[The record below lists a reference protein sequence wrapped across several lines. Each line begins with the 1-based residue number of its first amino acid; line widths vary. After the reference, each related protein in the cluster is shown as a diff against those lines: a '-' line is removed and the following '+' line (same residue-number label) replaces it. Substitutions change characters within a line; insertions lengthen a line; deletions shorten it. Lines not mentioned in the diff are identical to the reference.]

1 MVDGKFEERNG
12 DTDDADSFWDI
23 ALMQHPEEKLEDEGD
38 EDHTIN
44 DSEKQGGKV
53 TLYRLPNTSITLE
66 LAQLPQEEGVWSP
79 VGCDAWYASAL
90 LSCLVLQ
97 DAEKAIMADEF
108 PSGGLY
114 GIFPP
119 VHDTSRPFQV
129 LELGSGAK
137 ALSGLAATVA
147 LSTML
152 SNRFPS
158 WTVTLTDNEQ
168 EVLHQMK
175 RNVATN
181 QSKIISAEAS
191 NIDQVINVEYLDW
204 GTDFDEIDHEKQFI
218 LDADVVLGSEL
229 VYTEETATALV
240 KILLTLLKRN
250 SGVSIWIVQVTDR
263 HGWSEIVLPTL
274 ESHPGVIVDTIP
286 LTRELHDTARTLVPM
301 GGALDQYAFGAVKV
315 SNAA

>member
-1 MVDGKFEERNG
+1 MMDGKTEERNG
-12 DTDDADSFWDI
+12 DIDDADSFWDI
-23 ALMQHPEEKLEDEGD
+23 ALMQYPEEKLEDDGD
-38 EDHTIN
+38 HDCTIN
-44 DSEKQGGKV
+44 DSEQQGGKV

-97 DAEKAIMADEF
+97 EAEKAMMSDEF
-108 PSGGLY
+108 PSGGRC

-137 ALSGLAATVA
+137 ALSGLAAAVA
-147 LSTML
+147 LSRL

-158 WTVTLTDNEQ
+158 WTVTLTDNQ
-168 EVLHQMK
+168 LEVLHQME
-175 RNVATN
+175 RNVAAN

-191 NIDQVINVEYLDW
+191 RIIQRINVDYLDW
-204 GTDFDEIDHEKQFI
+204 GTNFDEIDPEKQCI
-218 LDADVVLGSEL
+218 LNADVVLGSEL
-229 VYTEETATALV
+229 VYTEETASALI

-274 ESHPGVIVDTIP
+274 ESHPGVIVDTVP

-301 GGALDQYAFGAVKV
+301 GGALDQYAFGAVKI
-315 SNAA
+315 SNAT